1 MPNGPAEMAVA
12 MARTLPEKTGRSLE
26 DWHALLLAKG
36 PEGYRQRVEWLKR
49 EHGLGHST
57 AEMITNSVDYFAH
70 SPDEL
75 RDAQYAGAKAA
86 LRPIYDRV
94 AEAVQA
100 LGRDAQLDPRKTFVS
115 LRRAQQ
121 FGLVQAT
128 TRSRVDLGLKL
139 RGVEPSGRLQA
150 APGFG
155 SGNITHRVGLS
166 VADEVDDEVVG
177 WLRQAYAGVR

>member
-1 MPNGPAEMAVA
+1 MPSGPAQMAVA
-12 MARTLPEKTGRSLE
+12 MARNLPEKTGRSLE
-26 DWHALLLAKG
+26 EWHALLLAAG
-36 PEGYRQRVEWLKR
+36 PPGYRPRVEWLKR

-57 AEMITNSVDYFAH
+57 AEMITNSVDYFAS

-94 AEAVQA
+94 AELAQA
-100 LGRDAQLDPRKTFVS
+100 LGPDAVLDPRKTFVS
-115 LRRAQQ
+115 LRRTQQ

-139 RGVEPSGRLQA
+139 RGVEPSGRLEA

-155 SGNITHRVGLS
+155 SGNITHRIGLS
-166 VADEVDDEVVG
+166 AVEDVDTEVAE
-177 WLRQAYAGVR
+177 WLRRAYTGVR